1 MRSLERWAMSAEALN
16 LRCATCASTD
26 PPLARSA
33 VVWAELEA
41 YGGAEWL
48 DAGVSLPTTDAWPRS
63 SIMPLTGR
71 HRHIRVS
78 HPFAAAT
85 GGSFWVTFVP
95 GSAALN
101 GWAADPETIDESA
114 LVLCRM
120 VEIARRAESWAWI
133 LVAVGDVVPL
143 PELERRIPPRLSLM
157 PQAERHRTVVQ
168 TSFRDWELIE
178 GSSEG
183 DVGAWF
189 LARRSPHKVRLIAA
203 GQWSFHEDTV
213 WAGNLELVEGQWER
227 LCAGMVLC

>member
-1 MRSLERWAMSAEALN
+1 
-16 LRCATCASTD
+16 
-26 PPLARSA
+26 
-33 VVWAELEA
+33 
-41 YGGAEWL
+41 
-48 DAGVSLPTTDAWPRS
+48 
-63 SIMPLTGR
+63 
-71 HRHIRVS
+71 
-78 HPFAAAT
+78 
-85 GGSFWVTFVP
+85 
-95 GSAALN
+95 
-101 GWAADPETIDESA
+101 
-114 LVLCRM
+114 M